1 MNKVSDPQQ
10 IQLIL
15 EQFIP
20 YRLSILTNII
30 SSSLSDTYKE
40 KFQLSITEWRILAV
54 LGEYPGVS
62 ADEVSTK
69 TQMEKSS
76 LSRAI
81 AKLILRKLIQ
91 REFSQIDQRRSIL
104 TLTESGLSIYNKVV
118 PLAVEFERQ
127 LLKCFSGS
135 EYEQFSKLLE
145 RLFQHVGKR
154 YSSNIIG

>member
-81 AKLILRKLIQ
+81 AKLIRRKLIQ

-135 EYEQFSKLLE
+135 EYEQFRKLLE
-145 RLFQHVGKR
+145 RYRDANGCIFH
-154 YSSNIIG
+154 

>member
-30 SSSLSDTYKE
+30 SSSLSETYKE

-81 AKLILRKLIQ
+81 AKLIRRKLIQ

-145 RLFQHVGKR
+145 RYRDANGCIFH
-154 YSSNIIG
+154 

>member
-81 AKLILRKLIQ
+81 AKLIRRKLIQ

-135 EYEQFSKLLE
+135 EYEHFSKLLE
-145 RLFQHVGKR
+145 RLFQHVGKDTAQ
-154 YSSNIIG
+154 IL

>member
-1 MNKVSDPQQ
+1 MKKNPVSENV
-10 IQLIL
+10 QLRL
-15 EQFIP
+15 EHFLP

-30 SSSLSDTYKE
+30 SNSFSDTYKE

-81 AKLILRKLIQ
+81 AKLIRRKLIQ

-145 RLFQHVGKR
+145 RLFQHVGKDTAQ
-154 YSSNIIG
+154 IL

>member
-30 SSSLSDTYKE
+30 SSSLSDTYKG

-81 AKLILRKLIQ
+81 AKLIRRKLIQ

-145 RLFQHVGKR
+145 RLFQHVGR
-154 YSSNIIG
+154 DTAQIL

>member
-1 MNKVSDPQQ
+1 MNKDSDPQQ

-81 AKLILRKLIQ
+81 AKLIRRKLIQ

-145 RLFQHVGKR
+145 RYRDANGCIFH
-154 YSSNIIG
+154 

>member
-1 MNKVSDPQQ
+1 MNKVSDPLQ

-145 RLFQHVGKR
+145 RYRDANGCIFH
-154 YSSNIIG
+154 

>member
-81 AKLILRKLIQ
+81 AKLIRRKLIQ

-118 PLAVEFERQ
+118 LLAVEFERQ

-145 RLFQHVGKR
+145 RLFQHVGKDTAQ
-154 YSSNIIG
+154 IL

>member
-81 AKLILRKLIQ
+81 AKLIRRKLIQ
-91 REFSQIDQRRSIL
+91 RVFSQIDQRRSIL

-145 RLFQHVGKR
+145 RLFQHVGKDTAQ
-154 YSSNIIG
+154 IL

>member
-81 AKLILRKLIQ
+81 AKLIRRKLIQ

-145 RLFQHVGKR
+145 RYRDANGCIFH
-154 YSSNIIG
+154 

>member
-1 MNKVSDPQQ
+1 MDLPGITRIP
-10 IQLIL
+10 IQ
-15 EQFIP
+15 FC
-20 YRLSILTNII
+20 
-30 SSSLSDTYKE
+30 
-40 KFQLSITEWRILAV
+40 
-54 LGEYPGVS
+54 
-62 ADEVSTK
+62 
-69 TQMEKSS
+69 TQ
-76 LSRAI
+76 I

-145 RLFQHVGKR
+145 RYRDANGCIFH
-154 YSSNIIG
+154 

>member
-1 MNKVSDPQQ
+1 MNKVSDPLQ

-62 ADEVSTK
+62 AD
-69 TQMEKSS
+69 
-76 LSRAI
+76 
-81 AKLILRKLIQ
+81 
-91 REFSQIDQRRSIL
+91 
-104 TLTESGLSIYNKVV
+104 
-118 PLAVEFERQ
+118 
-127 LLKCFSGS
+127 
-135 EYEQFSKLLE
+135 
-145 RLFQHVGKR
+145 
-154 YSSNIIG
+154 